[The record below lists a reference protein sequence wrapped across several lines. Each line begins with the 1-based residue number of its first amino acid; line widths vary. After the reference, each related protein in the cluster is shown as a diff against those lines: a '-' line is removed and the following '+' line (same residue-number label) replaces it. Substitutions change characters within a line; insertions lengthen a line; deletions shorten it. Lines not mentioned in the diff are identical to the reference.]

1 MNEIGEASIPL
12 NESTK
17 LCQSSSVGG
26 TNSDAQWNE
35 SAADLPEA
43 VLSSVSLSNNGSN
56 HPMLLQLPSSQTPDN
71 PNSTVTAR
79 LKFWQPIFRNLSNSF
94 PSVIIGIL
102 AVSIVLFVGNGTMF
116 ERGPQAPSWQS
127 FEQEQVWNLL
137 WGKKESMT
145 SLEPLQLKKK
155 GSSSNSKLVI
165 AGKMSII
172 DGPCN
177 IAELDLQS
185 GEWSLKERIQLSLY
199 NSYSGGEVY
208 YLLANHTSA
217 HRHGDDD
224 SR

>member
-12 NESTK
+12 FESTK
-17 LCQSSSVGG
+17 LCQSSSVGRSDG
-26 TNSDAQWNE
+26 TAEWNE
-35 SAADLPEA
+35 SDGLPEA

-56 HPMLLQLPSSQTPDN
+56 HPLLLQA
-71 PNSTVTAR
+71 PNNNKAYKR
-79 LKFWQPIFRNLSNSF
+79 LKLWQPIIRYLSNSS

-102 AVSIVLFVGNGTMF
+102 AVSIVVFVGNGTMF
-116 ERGPQAPSWQS
+116 ERGYQAPSWPS
-127 FEQEQVWNLL
+127 LEQETVWNLL
-137 WGKKESMT
+137 WGKQEPTT
-145 SLEPLQLKKK
+145 SLEPMQLKKK
-155 GSSSNSKLVI
+155 GSSTSKLVI

-217 HRHGDDD
+217 RRHGDDD